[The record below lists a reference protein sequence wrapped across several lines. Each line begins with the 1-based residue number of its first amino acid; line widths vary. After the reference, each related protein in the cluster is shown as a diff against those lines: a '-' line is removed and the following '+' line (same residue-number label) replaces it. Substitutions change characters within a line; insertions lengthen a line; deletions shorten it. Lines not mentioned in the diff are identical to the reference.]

1 MKQPSMKEVFEQCQ
15 NSMKSHSNLLKYME
29 KLYDKTEFSKFWS
42 DFNHY
47 LKYPMI
53 VFQREPV
60 VERTID
66 FIAKFVTSDDSLL
79 DEVSQNRLLLTMF
92 EFLLKSHN
100 VNSRAVRFRCC
111 QLINKILNNLGDDA
125 QIDDD
130 LYDKIYQCMLERLR
144 DKEPVVRFHAVMALA
159 RLQDPKD
166 ENCPVI
172 KAYLFL
178 IQSDPN
184 PEVRRAVMSCI
195 APSPKTLPAILEKTR
210 DVKDTVRKTAYNVLG
225 EKVHIKALSI
235 ANRERLL
242 QEGLTDR
249 VESVKEACS
258 SKLLQAWLR
267 TFGGNVLELL
277 GALDVEYATDT
288 CELVLNTL
296 FKHTSTAELIKNFD
310 ILNEKVLIPQEKLN
324 AESVMYWNMLCK
336 HIHGLGTDFD
346 ADLEKVLPNCLEFSN
361 YIKEYV
367 DTLKG
372 CDDIDIQLQKQFVIQ
387 QLLAITVYMDLADTV
402 SRKAMENLLSS
413 MLTADHVAFNLVK
426 FIIPRLCE
434 IKDYSDS
441 LVNQMAVTIS
451 DIREPITTVEKD
463 INEEMRRQNDL
474 KIAGI
479 RVKINQLKEDMD
491 ESIRS
496 QDFSKAAEIKESIKS
511 LDEERDK
518 VLKDNE
524 PQTEEVKSEKTDV
537 ATLLK
542 CQAIVAEMLEALP
555 LKSLNPTLQTLI
567 ETLILPGIMN
577 EDAGIRNMAVRSLGM
592 CCLLN
597 KDLVLVHLPLFMQA
611 SQIDVECVRVTALK
625 VMIDLLHMHGTEAI
639 KHAGKKPVEEQLN
652 TSSDLYEEPADN
664 SEQASKLVAFLTAFL
679 DSQNSELRTIAAEGM
694 SKLMLSGRVVSSKI
708 LSHLLLLWYNPVTE
722 DDTHLRH
729 CLGTFLPIFAFAG
742 RSNQEMIEEAF
753 LPTLKTIVSAP
764 LSSPL
769 AEVNPDNVAELLVQL
784 TNSKLL
790 LENQKSEEQTTE
802 NPGHDNLA
810 ITICNEIL
818 SNPEANT
825 LKVFVK
831 VLNQLEFSPNNVV
844 NLKEIAVLTEKIS
857 KVIKDNPCLKTVEKI
872 KAYVNSLL
880 PEESPS
886 MEEDNNT
893 DEQTEATEEKGD
905 EDANTTID
913 RSALNDTAQ
922 QLEGSLFQ
930 ESRTLKRIKSITS
943 TKSLDASELEA
954 DVRELPLFP
963 EIQEEPDTP
972 RLIGVKTP
980 SKNVKRTP
988 AKGITPLKGQTTKT
1002 MKPSKLTDVESRTAT
1017 SSEDNPDTESVSSG
1031 KEITSKEKSTL
1042 RGRTPTKRKTK
1053 DEEESPV
1060 QTKSP
1065 KKSSPAKKSPTRKE
1079 SPSKSPA
1086 RADKSPRGRTPTK
1099 RKTTTEEQ
1107 SPVHRK
1113 SSKKSSPARV
1123 EKSPGR
1129 GKTPTKRKAAAE
1141 ESRLQGKS
1149 PKKPTPA
1156 KKSPSKTESIGK
1168 SRTATRGQKTAEKVQ
1183 TPTKGKSPA
1192 RGKSAKSP
1200 SRSETLSKG
1209 TPQKGKSPT
1218 RKETAAKSKS
1228 PRTEMPTKD
1237 KSPRTVTPT
1246 KSKSPR
1252 TVTPTKI
1259 KSNTRTETPT
1269 RATPPVKR
1277 TTRGKSP
1284 KTLTPTKG
1292 QPSANAPTPGDKK
1305 IQSKEK
1311 PSESPA
1317 AVRSRRAVDQKKD
1330 GAKPVGSLSKK
1341 LPSLVKNTGRSTRG
1355 KTSSILSDDELS
1367 SNSSVKSPRVNKKA
1381 VTASSTDEDDIPSTD
1396 SSVISVTRSTRRSGN
1411 VSGEPSTNSP
1421 VVSVTR
1427 NTRRAR
1433 NMVCD
1438 DDLPSTDSTLK
1449 SSPRNTKR
1457 KVLAKGTRS
1466 KAINTPSVSDEE
1478 DTMSTDSSIK
1488 KTVRDT
1494 KKKLISDSD
1503 ESVKS
1508 STRST
1513 RNKPVDTSDDDS
1525 VKSTASGR
1533 RSAATKK
1540 LSDDDTDS
1548 SVVSGTRRTRAKGST
1563 KPSITLQELAADS
1576 DSESGSPAKISH
1588 HRIKSTRKMTKDL
1601 ETVLDES
1608 DLDTVFESPSRG
1620 TRSAKPAKKAKDEEV
1635 SNEKKDKPSL
1645 RTKQDNKAEEL
1656 NQPRSRRTLRSKQT
1670 D

>member
-1 MKQPSMKEVFEQCQ
+1 
-15 NSMKSHSNLLKYME
+15 
-29 KLYDKTEFSKFWS
+29 
-42 DFNHY
+42 
-47 LKYPMI
+47 
-53 VFQREPV
+53 
-60 VERTID
+60 
-66 FIAKFVTSDDSLL
+66 
-79 DEVSQNRLLLTMF
+79 
-92 EFLLKSHN
+92 
-100 VNSRAVRFRCC
+100 
-111 QLINKILNNLGDDA
+111 
-125 QIDDD
+125 
-130 LYDKIYQCMLERLR
+130 
-144 DKEPVVRFHAVMALA
+144 
-159 RLQDPKD
+159 
-166 ENCPVI
+166 
-172 KAYLFL
+172 
-178 IQSDPN
+178 
-184 PEVRRAVMSCI
+184 
-195 APSPKTLPAILEKTR
+195 
-210 DVKDTVRKTAYNVLG
+210 
-225 EKVHIKALSI
+225 
-235 ANRERLL
+235 
-242 QEGLTDR
+242 
-249 VESVKEACS
+249 
-258 SKLLQAWLR
+258 
-267 TFGGNVLELL
+267 
-277 GALDVEYATDT
+277 
-288 CELVLNTL
+288 
-296 FKHTSTAELIKNFD
+296 
-310 ILNEKVLIPQEKLN
+310 
-324 AESVMYWNMLCK
+324 
-336 HIHGLGTDFD
+336 
-346 ADLEKVLPNCLEFSN
+346 
-361 YIKEYV
+361 
-367 DTLKG
+367 
-372 CDDIDIQLQKQFVIQ
+372 
-387 QLLAITVYMDLADTV
+387 
-402 SRKAMENLLSS
+402 
-413 MLTADHVAFNLVK
+413 
-426 FIIPRLCE
+426 
-434 IKDYSDS
+434 
-441 LVNQMAVTIS
+441 
-451 DIREPITTVEKD
+451 
-463 INEEMRRQNDL
+463 
-474 KIAGI
+474 
-479 RVKINQLKEDMD
+479 MD

-496 QDFSKAAEIKESIKS
+496 QDFSKAAEIKESIKG

-555 LKSLNPTLQTLI
+555 LKTLNPTLQTLI

-611 SQIDVECVRVTALK
+611 SQIDVECVRVTSLK

-639 KHAGKKPVEEQLN
+639 KHAGKKPTEEQLN
-652 TSSDLYEEPADN
+652 TSSDLYEEPTDN

-893 DEQTEATEEKGD
+893 DEQTEALEEKGD
-905 EDANTTID
+905 GDANTTVD

-954 DVRELPLFP
+954 DIRELPVFP

-972 RLIGVKTP
+972 RLIGIKTP
-980 SKNVKRTP
+980 SKSLKRTP
-988 AKGITPLKGQTTKT
+988 AKGVTPLKGQTTKT
-1002 MKPSKLTDVESRTAT
+1002 IKPSKLTDVESRNAAST
-1017 SSEDNPDTESVSSG
+1017 EENQDTETVSSG
-1031 KEITSKEKSTL
+1031 NETEKSTS
-1042 RGRTPTKRKTK
+1042 RGRTPIKRKTK
-1053 DEEESPV
+1053 DDEESPV
-1060 QTKSP
+1060 QIKSP
-1065 KKSSPAKKSPTRKE
+1065 KSSSSKKSPARKE

-1099 RKTTTEEQ
+1099 RKTTTEEH

-1123 EKSPGR
+1123 EKSPAR
-1129 GKTPTKRKAAAE
+1129 GKTPTKRKAATE
-1141 ESRLQGKS
+1141 EKHLQGKS

-1156 KKSPSKTESIGK
+1156 KKSPSTTESIGK
-1168 SRTATRGQKTAEKVQ
+1168 SRTATRGQKTTERVQ
-1183 TPTKGKSPA
+1183 TPTKGKSPV

-1200 SRSETLSKG
+1200 SRSETPSKG

-1218 RKETAAKSKS
+1218 RKETATKVNS
-1228 PRTEMPTKD
+1228 PRTM
-1237 KSPRTVTPT
+1237 TPI
-1246 KSKSPR
+1246 KSKP
-1252 TVTPTKI
+1252 
-1259 KSNTRTETPT
+1259 NTRTGTPT
-1269 RATPPVKR
+1269 TATPPVKR
-1277 TTRGKSP
+1277 ATRGKSP
-1284 KTLTPTKG
+1284 KTITQKG
-1292 QPSANAPTPGDKK
+1292 QPSATDTTPVAKK

-1317 AVRSRRAVDQKKD
+1317 SVRSRRVVDQKKD
-1330 GAKPVGSLSKK
+1330 AAKPVSSIAKK
-1341 LPSLVKNTGRSTRG
+1341 SPSPVKNTGRSTRG
-1355 KTSSILSDDELS
+1355 KASSILSDDELS
-1367 SNSSVKSPRVNKKA
+1367 TSSSVKSPRVNKKA
-1381 VTASSTDEDDIPSTD
+1381 ASSEDEDDIPSTD
-1396 SSVISVTRSTRRSGN
+1396 SSVISVTRSTRRNRN
-1411 VSGEPSTNSP
+1411 VSGEPSTKSP
-1421 VVSVTR
+1421 VTSVTR
-1427 NTRRAR
+1427 NIRRAKK
-1433 NMVCD
+1433 MAGD

-1449 SSPRNTKR
+1449 SSPRNTR
-1457 KVLAKGTRS
+1457 KKVPAKGTRT
-1466 KAINTPSVSDEE
+1466 KAKNTPSVSDDE

-1488 KTVRDT
+1488 RPVRGTRKT
-1494 KKKLISDSD
+1494 LISDSE

-1508 STRST
+1508 SSRST
-1513 RNKPVDTSDDDS
+1513 RRKPVDTSDDDS
-1525 VKSTASGR
+1525 VKSTASSR
-1533 RSAATKK
+1533 RSAASKI
-1540 LSDDDTDS
+1540 SDDDTDS
-1548 SVVSGTRRTRAKGST
+1548 SIVSSTRNTRKKGSIK

-1576 DSESGSPAKISH
+1576 DSESGSPAKVSH
-1588 HRIKSTRKMTKDL
+1588 HRIKSSRKMTKDL

-1608 DLDTVFESPSRG
+1608 DMDTVFESPSRG
-1620 TRSAKPAKKAKDEEV
+1620 TRSAAKPTKKATEEV
-1635 SNEKKDKPSL
+1635 SNEKKGKST
-1645 RTKQDNKAEEL
+1645 RTKQDSKAPEI
-1656 NQPRSRRTLRSKQT
+1656 NQPRSRRTLRSKQS

>member
-1 MKQPSMKEVFEQCQ
+1 MKQPTMKEVFEQCQ

-66 FIAKFVTSDDSLL
+66 FIAKFVTSVNPDPEVPGTDKDDSLL
-79 DEVSQNRLLLTMF
+79 DEVSQNRLLLNMF

-277 GALDVEYATDT
+277 GALDVEYATGT

-463 INEEMRRQNDL
+463 VNEEMRRQNDL

-496 QDFSKAAEIKESIKS
+496 QDFSKAAEIKESIKG

-555 LKSLNPTLQTLI
+555 LKTLNPTLQTLI

-611 SQIDVECVRVTALK
+611 SQIDVECVRVTSLK

-639 KHAGKKPVEEQLN
+639 KHAGKKPTEEQLN
-652 TSSDLYEEPADN
+652 TSCDLYEEPTDN

-893 DEQTEATEEKGD
+893 DEQTEALEEKGD
-905 EDANTTID
+905 GDANTTVD

-954 DVRELPLFP
+954 DIRELPVFP

-972 RLIGVKTP
+972 RLIGIKTP
-980 SKNVKRTP
+980 SKSVKRTP
-988 AKGITPLKGQTTKT
+988 AKGATPLKGQTTKT
-1002 MKPSKLTDVESRTAT
+1002 MKPSKLTDVESRNAA
-1017 SSEDNPDTESVSSG
+1017 SSEDNHDTETVSSG
-1031 KEITSKEKSTL
+1031 NETEKSTL

-1053 DEEESPV
+1053 DDEESPI
-1060 QTKSP
+1060 QIKSP
-1065 KKSSPAKKSPTRKE
+1065 KSSSSKKSPARKE

-1099 RKTTTEEQ
+1099 RKTTTEEH

-1123 EKSPGR
+1123 EKSPAR
-1129 GKTPTKRKAAAE
+1129 GKTPTKRKAATE
-1141 ESRLQGKS
+1141 EKHLQGKS
-1149 PKKPTPA
+1149 PKKPAPA

-1168 SRTATRGQKTAEKVQ
+1168 SRTATRGQKTTERVQ
-1183 TPTKGKSPA
+1183 TPTKGKSPV

-1200 SRSETLSKG
+1200 SRSETPSKG

-1218 RKETAAKSKS
+1218 RKETATKVNS
-1228 PRTEMPTKD
+1228 PRTM
-1237 KSPRTVTPT
+1237 TPI
-1246 KSKSPR
+1246 KSKP
-1252 TVTPTKI
+1252 
-1259 KSNTRTETPT
+1259 NTRTGTPT
-1269 RATPPVKR
+1269 TATPPVKR
-1277 TTRGKSP
+1277 ATRGKSP
-1284 KTLTPTKG
+1284 KTITPTKG
-1292 QPSANAPTPGDKK
+1292 QPSATDTTPVAKK

-1317 AVRSRRAVDQKKD
+1317 SVRSRRVVDQKKD
-1330 GAKPVGSLSKK
+1330 AAKPVSSLAKK
-1341 LPSLVKNTGRSTRG
+1341 SPSPVKNTGRSTRG
-1355 KTSSILSDDELS
+1355 KASSILSDDELS
-1367 SNSSVKSPRVNKKA
+1367 TSSSVKSPRVNKKD
-1381 VTASSTDEDDIPSTD
+1381 ASSEDEDDIPSTD
-1396 SSVISVTRSTRRSGN
+1396 SSVISVTRSTRCNRN
-1411 VSGEPSTNSP
+1411 VSGDTSTKSP
-1421 VVSVTR
+1421 VTSVTR
-1427 NTRRAR
+1427 NIRRAKK
-1433 NMVCD
+1433 MAGD

-1449 SSPRNTKR
+1449 SSPRNTR
-1457 KVLAKGTRS
+1457 KKVPAKGTRT
-1466 KAINTPSVSDEE
+1466 KAKNTPSVSDDE

-1488 KTVRDT
+1488 RPVRGTRKT
-1494 KKKLISDSD
+1494 LISDSE

-1508 STRST
+1508 SSRST
-1513 RNKPVDTSDDDS
+1513 RRKPVDTSDDDS
-1525 VKSTASGR
+1525 VKSTASSR
-1533 RSAATKK
+1533 RSAASKIT
-1540 LSDDDTDS
+1540 DDDTDS
-1548 SVVSGTRRTRAKGST
+1548 SIVSSTRNTRKKGSIK

-1576 DSESGSPAKISH
+1576 DSESGSPAKVSH
-1588 HRIKSTRKMTKDL
+1588 HRIKSSRKMTKDL

-1608 DLDTVFESPSRG
+1608 DMDTVFESPSRG
-1620 TRSAKPAKKAKDEEV
+1620 TRSAVKPTKKATEEV
-1635 SNEKKDKPSL
+1635 TNEKKGKST
-1645 RTKQDNKAEEL
+1645 RSKQDSKAPEI
-1656 NQPRSRRTLRSKQT
+1656 NQPRSRRTLRSKQS